1 MALRLADPRHIEI
14 DPQTQFAQ
22 AFTKASRV
30 TDLNISICIILMAE
44 AYNTGPKSFIRNDI
58 AALKHDRLT
67 WTDSNYIRD
76 ETIRDANAIL
86 VSEQADIPLADICGG
101 REAAMASKCPPKK
114 LGVITATRL
123 QASSKIDI

>member
-1 MALRLADPRHIEI
+1 
-14 DPQTQFAQ
+14 
-22 AFTKASRV
+22 
-30 TDLNISICIILMAE
+30 MAE
-44 AYNTGPKSFIRNDI
+44 ACNTGPKSFIRNDI

-67 WTDSNYIRD
+67 WTDSNYIGD

-114 LGVITATRL
+114 LGVITL
-123 QASSKIDI
+123 LGYKQALKLIYESHFHTS